1 MKVSLVDYTGAGTS
15 DPASYAASVLIFTK
29 NTRLL
34 MSPALLTEILS
45 WSHPRKMKEL
55 EYMAH
60 TLPSSHEFVHFT
72 FLIEGVTR
80 AFTHQL
86 VRTRN
91 ASYAQQAMRILNV
104 KGWEYD
110 TGPTIQACDPCLDRY
125 KEAMNDIA
133 TAYDYL
139 IEHGAA
145 VEDARGV
152 LPTNI
157 LTNIVMGINMRNFVA
172 LIKKR
177 SGPRIQSEYRGVLD
191 QMKDLTTGIYPWLSL
206 FIDRTKDRAL
216 SDLDKEIIQEP
227 DPTKRMRM
235 MKLVDQVRTA
245 DVDGD

>member
-1 MKVSLVDYTGAGTS
+1 MKVSLIDYTGAGTS
-15 DPASYAASVLIFTK
+15 DPADYAASVLIFTK

-34 MSPALLTEILS
+34 MAPALMKDIQG
-45 WSHPRKMKEL
+45 WSQDRKTKEL

-72 FLIEGVTR
+72 FIIEGVTR

-110 TGPTIQACDPCLDRY
+110 TGPTIEACDLCLDRY
-125 KEAMNDIA
+125 RSAMADIA
-133 TAYDYL
+133 TAYDFL

-157 LTNIVMGINMRNFVA
+157 LTNIVMGINMRNFVG
-172 LIKKR
+172 LVKKR
-177 SGPRIQSEYRGVLD
+177 SGPRIQSEYRAVLE
-191 QMKDLTTGIYPWLSL
+191 QMRELTMGIYPWLVL
-206 FIDRTKDRAL
+206 FLDRTKDRAL
-216 SDLDKEIIQEP
+216 TDLDKEISQES
-227 DPTKRMRM
+227 DPVKRMRM

-245 DVDGD
+245 DVDVD